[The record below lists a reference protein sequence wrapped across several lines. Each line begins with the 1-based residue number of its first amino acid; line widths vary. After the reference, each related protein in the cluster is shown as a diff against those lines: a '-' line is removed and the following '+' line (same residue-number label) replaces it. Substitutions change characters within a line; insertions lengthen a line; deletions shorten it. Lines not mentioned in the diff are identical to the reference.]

1 MTAWSNE
8 EKIKFQESL
17 DILKESLGDNFM
29 ESSEINILNERGNYR
44 NLLVTNNE
52 LDKDESSVMQFSFIK
67 SKNSATEFLVFVICK
82 TI

>member
-52 LDKDESSVMQFSFIK
+52 LDKDE
-67 SKNSATEFLVFVICK
+67 
-82 TI
+82 